1 METEAAGILSSWVGQ
16 LGIFGLLLAV
26 LGLFMWLWL
35 RESRAVRAD
44 TETVIAR
51 KDRELASKE
60 ARIAVL
66 ESEVEKLRSGRDE
79 RVAELEDDLAESRA
93 QERKTYLALMECRFP
108 KDGVG

>member
-1 METEAAGILSSWVGQ
+1 MEQEASGIVSSWVGQ

-51 KDRELASKE
+51 KDRELA
-60 ARIAVL
+60 A
-66 ESEVEKLRSGRDE
+66 RDE
-79 RVAELEDDLAESRA
+79 RIAQLEQALVESRA
-93 QERKTYLALMECRFP
+93 KERQTYADLMECRYP